1 MASLPDLGGLAI
13 FARVAEC
20 RFFTDAAAQPQ
31 PAVAAHGWRNHFRSI
46 GEVAPGSHATA
57 AHPAPAT
64 GLAAIRCLYMIIG
77 APDYLDRN

>member
-20 RFFTDAAAQPQ
+20 RSFTDAAAQ
-31 PAVAAHGWRNHFRSI
+31 I
-46 GEVAPGSHATA
+46 GHWALP
-57 AHPAPAT
+57 
-64 GLAAIRCLYMIIG
+64 CLYMIIG